1 MKIQIGDHL
10 YEPLSQNNGEVTR
23 IVNHPDGKLVT
34 VRWRVDDHIPH
45 DTEHF
50 YKKLQRAIQNGELQ
64 HSPISPE

>member
-45 DTEHF
+45 DTEK
-50 YKKLQRAIQNGELQ
+50 Y
-64 HSPISPE
+64 